1 MRNGRRRTRTR
12 QKQRSKKCLFK
23 TPSLLGNSSPG
34 SGGGGAIPSAVGAG
48 AANPSI
54 LATALTLL
62 PLGLTPIA
70 VFPPYNT
77 PRQIPAISVIFSE
90 DPDIRYI
97 IMFEVPI
104 ENKQSLIS

>member
-1 MRNGRRRTRTR
+1 M
-12 QKQRSKKCLFK
+12 FK
-23 TPSLLGNSSPG
+23 TSVSLGNSSPG
-34 SGGGGAIPSAVGAG
+34 SGGGGATPSAVGAG

-54 LATALTLL
+54 LATALTLV

-90 DPDIRYI
+90 DPDIRYELFLRYSAI
-97 IMFEVPI
+97 
-104 ENKQSLIS
+104 LI

>member
-1 MRNGRRRTRTR
+1 MFIQNN
-12 QKQRSKKCLFK
+12 CF
-23 TPSLLGNSSPG
+23 LGNPSPG
-34 SGGGGAIPSAVGAG
+34 SAGGGAKPSAVGAD

-77 PRQIPAISVIFSE
+77 PRKIPAISVIFSE
-90 DPDIRYI
+90 DPDIRYKLFLRYSAI
-97 IMFEVPI
+97 
-104 ENKQSLIS
+104 LI

>member
-1 MRNGRRRTRTR
+1 MIIFGIMDLELVNSFF
-12 QKQRSKKCLFK
+12 QFKIK
-23 TPSLLGNSSPG
+23 TPVSLGNSSPG
-34 SGGGGAIPSAVGAG
+34 SGGGGATPSAVGAG

-54 LATALTLL
+54 LATALTLV

-90 DPDIRYI
+90 DPDIRYKLLLRHQRKTNN
-97 IMFEVPI
+97 V
-104 ENKQSLIS
+104 SLL

>member
-1 MRNGRRRTRTR
+1 MVNSFV
-12 QKQRSKKCLFK
+12 QFK
-23 TPSLLGNSSPG
+23 TNAYSKPLFLGNLSPG
-34 SGGGGAIPSAVGAG
+34 SSGGGAAPSAVGAG

-54 LATALTLL
+54 LATALTLV

-90 DPDIRYI
+90 DPNMRYKL
-97 IMFEVPI
+97 FLRHVLT
-104 ENKQSLIS
+104 ENKQNLIS

>member
-1 MRNGRRRTRTR
+1 MVNSFV
-12 QKQRSKKCLFK
+12 QFKINANSKHLF
-23 TPSLLGNSSPG
+23 LGNSSPG
-34 SGGGGAIPSAVGAG
+34 SGGGGATPSAVGAG

-54 LATALTLL
+54 LATALTLV

-70 VFPPYNT
+70 IFPPYNT

-97 IMFEVPI
+97 
-104 ENKQSLIS
+104 

>member
-1 MRNGRRRTRTR
+1 MGENAPVAAAVGGVAASTA
-12 QKQRSKKCLFK
+12 LVAN
-23 TPSLLGNSSPG
+23 PSLQLTGINGVPPGNAPPG
-34 SGGGGAIPSAVGAG
+34 SAGGGATPSAVGAG

-54 LATALTLL
+54 LATALTLV

-90 DPDIRYI
+90 DPDIR
-97 IMFEVPI
+97 V
-104 ENKQSLIS
+104 